1 MEVICESCTAK
12 LNIPD
17 EKIPKDQVVKIGCPK
32 CKNKIILKS
41 NKSNEPKTKGSA
53 VEANHSS
60 EPAKFRKEVVEA
72 KPVRKESGKSYGYDD
87 YADDE
92 ELVFFEEGTKLALLM
107 ASNSEGT
114 KKILPAIEKLGY
126 KPIPTSS
133 TRDAIGKARFHHF
146 DMIIL
151 MDGFDSQPLE
161 QSAMIHYLNRLSMSV
176 RRRIFVALISEQ
188 FKTMDDMM
196 AFAMS
201 ANVVIN
207 SKDIERLL
215 PILKKAISENEK
227 FYKVFIDSLAETG
240 KS

>member
-1 MEVICESCTAK
+1 MEVICESCTAR

-17 EKIPKDQVVKIGCPK
+17 EKIPKDQVVKITCPK
-32 CKNKIILKS
+32 CKNKVMLKS
-41 NKSNEPKTKGSA
+41 KEPKTKGPA

-60 EPAKFRKEVVEA
+60 EPDKSLMEGKPARKASEE
-72 KPVRKESGKSYGYDD
+72 SYGYDD

-92 ELVFFEEGTKLALLM
+92 ALVFFEEGTKLALLM
-107 ASNSEGT
+107 ASNSVDS
-114 KKILPAIEKLGY
+114 KKIPPAIERLGY

-146 DMIIL
+146 DMVIL

-161 QSAMIHYLNRLSMSV
+161 HSAMIHYLNRLSMSV

-207 SKDIERLL
+207 STDIEKLF

-240 KS
+240 KG

>member
-17 EKIPKDQVVKIGCPK
+17 EKIPKDQVVKIACPK
-32 CKNKIILKS
+32 CKNKFILKS
-41 NKSNEPKTKGSA
+41 KEPKTKAPSG
-53 VEANHSS
+53 EPNHFS
-60 EPAKFRKEVVEA
+60 EPDKFRMKFMEA
-72 KPVRKESGKSYGYDD
+72 KPSRKESEESYGYDD

-92 ELVFFEEGTKLALLM
+92 ALAFFEEGTKLALLM
-107 ASNSEGT
+107 ASNSEES

-146 DMIIL
+146 DMVIL
-151 MDGFDSQPLE
+151 MDGFDGQPLE
-161 QSAMIHYLNRLSMSV
+161 HSVMISYLNRLSMSV
-176 RRRIFVALISEQ
+176 RRRIFVALISEH

-207 SKDIERLL
+207 SSDIEKLF

-227 FYKVFIDSLAETG
+227 FYKVFLDSLAETG
-240 KS
+240 KG

>member
-17 EKIPKDQVVKIGCPK
+17 EKIPKDQVVKIACPK
-32 CKNKIILKS
+32 CKNKVVLKGI
-41 NKSNEPKTKGSA
+41 KRNEPKAKGSGI
-53 VEANHSS
+53 EANHSP
-60 EPAKFRKEVVEA
+60 EPAKFRTEA
-72 KPVRKESGKSYGYDD
+72 KPVGKESGESYGYDD

-107 ASNSEGT
+107 ASNSEGS

-146 DMIIL
+146 DMVIL

-176 RRRIFVALISEQ
+176 RRGIFVALISEQ